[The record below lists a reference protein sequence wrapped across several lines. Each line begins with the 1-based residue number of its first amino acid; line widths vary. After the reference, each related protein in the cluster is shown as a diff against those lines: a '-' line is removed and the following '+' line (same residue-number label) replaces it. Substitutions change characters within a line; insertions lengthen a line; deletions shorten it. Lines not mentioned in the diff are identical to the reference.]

1 MGFRFRKSIKIL
13 PGVKVNITQK
23 GVSSVSVG
31 GKGLTVN
38 QGKRGTRVT
47 ASLRGSGLSY
57 SQQLGK
63 PKPRAGTNSKALS
76 QHNAAQPPSQPSAMI
91 SPRLIVTLLI
101 IGFILWLIF

>member
-38 QGKRGTRVT
+38 HGKKGTRVT

-63 PKPRAGTNSKALS
+63 SKPPSSPYSLS
-76 QHNAAQPPSQPSAMI
+76 QYNAAQPPLKPSTII
-91 SPRLIVTLLI
+91 SPRLIITLLI